1 MNFISTFDELNKLY
15 EANAEKV
22 EESCTKEALTEET
35 AEEEEIE
42 IINDEVPVDEVESDE
57 PKQTVLEC
65 SKCGA
70 LVIVDEVVVDEE
82 SDLVNVED
90 VCKFCEEKEGYK
102 IIGSVVPYSETNE
115 VETNEVID
123 NGLEEGVFDSK
134 QKKYAELI
142 KQVYK
147 QDVSALVG
155 QVASTV
161 AGILTEAPSGF
172 YSSSET
178 DDDKNLAANI
188 IKQVETARTTDQD
201 VPQNLVK
208 KIVSIGHEYK
218 ADSNDLD
225 ELNDFLNKADQL
237 QSSSK
242 DGNKAA
248 EFLFSKLNPTLN
260 RSLDSAISTLRKEF
274 DI

>member
-22 EESCTKEALTEET
+22 EESCTKEAITEET

-42 IINDEVPVDEVESDE
+42 IIDDDVPVDEVESEE
-57 PKQTVLEC
+57 PKQVVLEC

-70 LVIVDEVVVDEE
+70 LVIVDEVAVDEE

-102 IIGSVVPYSETNE
+102 IIGSVVPYSETDE
-115 VETNEVID
+115 VTD
-123 NGLEEGVFDSK
+123 NGLEEGIFDSK
-134 QKKYAELI
+134 QKKYTELI

-161 AGILTEAPSGF
+161 AGILTEAPSSF

-188 IKQVETARTTDQD
+188 IRQVETARTTDQD
-201 VPQNLVK
+201 APQSLVK

-218 ADSNDLD
+218 ADSTDLD
-225 ELNDFLNKADQL
+225 ELNDFINKADQL
-237 QSSSK
+237 QNSSK
-242 DGNKAA
+242 DGNKAV